1 MVDVL
6 IPKFASVRLPSGFAK
21 LGWLRMLKSSPR
33 NWTESRSLIEVVF
46 AKEASHW
53 VKPGPRP
60 VLRPTSPYWPLG
72 GGVNAAGLICLWAGL
87 PGVLESANVTGWPV
101 KLGRI

>member
-1 MVDVL
+1 MVEVL
-6 IPKFASVRLPSGFAK
+6 IPKFESVRLPSGLAK

-33 NWTESRSLIEVVF
+33 NCHETRSLIAVVL

-60 VLRPTSPYWPLG
+60 LLRPTLPYWPLG
-72 GGVNAAGLICLWAGL
+72 GGVNAAGLICRCAGL
-87 PGVLESANVTGWPV
+87 PGVLESGRVTGSPV
-101 KLGRI
+101 

>member
-6 IPKFASVRLPSGFAK
+6 IPKFESERLPSGFAK
-21 LGWLRMLKSSPR
+21 LGWLRMSNSSPR
-33 NWTESRSLIEVVF
+33 NWTESRSLIEVVL
-46 AKEASHW
+46 AKDMSHW

-72 GGVNAAGLICLWAGL
+72 GGVNAPGLICLCAAL
-87 PGVLESANVTGWPV
+87 PGVLESGNFIG
-101 KLGRI
+101 